1 LKIYFP
7 ELKVP
12 QGLTWEDLEVAEQM
26 VFDWEENPDS
36 HRAFGLVLR
45 VFEHLT
51 MAVLAAQKDPSQ
63 ASLALGSSHS
73 LWR

>member
-1 LKIYFP
+1 MCG
-7 ELKVP
+7 ELRAASGLRSRFAPPATVP
-12 QGLTWEDLEVAEQM
+12 TWNVPRLEVPEQM
-26 VFDWEENPDS
+26 VFDWEKNPDS

-63 ASLALGSSHS
+63 AS
-73 LWR
+73 